1 MKSIVS
7 FFVSVLF
14 ASAAAADVIDVAP
27 GGFEVKAV
35 AHIAAPPE
43 KVYDALIA
51 PSHWWNSE
59 HTYSNNAA
67 NLTFDARA
75 GGCWCET
82 LPNGSVQHLVVV
94 YADRPKVLR
103 LKGALGPLQSL
114 AVDGVFTWS
123 LKPAADGTTDL
134 AMDYR
139 VGGYAK
145 EGFAD
150 WSKAV
155 DGVLSAQLARLKLYV
170 ETGSPEAK
178 KP

>member
-7 FFVSVLF
+7 IFVSVLF
-14 ASAAAADVIDVAP
+14 ASSASADVVDVAP
-27 GGFEVKAV
+27 GGFEVKSVMHV
-35 AHIAAPPE
+35 AAAPE
-43 KVYDALIA
+43 KVYDALVQ

-59 HTYSNNAA
+59 HTFSHNAA
-67 NLTFDARA
+67 NLTLDARA

-82 LPNGSVQHLVVV
+82 LPNGSVEHLVVV

-103 LKGALGPLQSL
+103 LKGALGPLQGL

-123 LKPAADGTTDL
+123 MKPDKDGTEL

-139 VGGYAK
+139 VGGYVK

-150 WSKAV
+150 WSNAV
-155 DGVLSAQLARLKLYV
+155 DGVLSGQLARLKLYI
-170 ETGSPEAK
+170 ETGSPEMPK
-178 KP
+178 R